1 MRFLLFVLMA
11 QFVLLYPTRSEV
23 SAVIPFEYRDGFI
36 WIKVHALSSKESLN
50 FILDSGASASVVDLA
65 QARTLG
71 VALGKP
77 EKVQGVNG
85 QALAYEVDNFRGDCC
100 GVTLSTSL
108 LATDLKALSDC
119 FHHSIDGILGSD
131 FFRGRTVQ
139 INFRAREVRLLKNCD
154 FDLANC
160 EKLPIKVCNG
170 AFCIPVRVGH
180 SPIQWVRLDTGCDSA
195 LEWVRKK
202 EQRSSSKQEPTQP
215 SLSSEQFVTSDLQI
229 GKQHYSVRTVLH
241 AKPIFASEAG
251 LLGNGLLEKFC
262 LTIDEPRRQV
272 IFN

>member
-11 QFVLLYPTRSEV
+11 QFVLLHPTRSDA
-23 SAVIPFEYRDGFI
+23 SAAIPFEYQDGFI
-36 WIKVHALSSKESLN
+36 WVKVNVLSRKEPLN
-50 FILDSGASASVVDLA
+50 FILDSGASASVMDLA

-85 QALAYEVDNFRGDCC
+85 QALAYEVHNFRGKCC
-100 GVTLSTSL
+100 GITLSTSL

-119 FHHSIDGILGSD
+119 CHHSIDGILGAD

-170 AFCIPVRVGH
+170 AFCVPVRVGH

-195 LEWVRKK
+195 LEWGRTK
-202 EQRSSSKQEPTQP
+202 EQRSFSKKEPTEP
-215 SLSSEQFVTSDLQI
+215 SLSSEQLVTSDLQI
-229 GKQHYSVRTVLH
+229 GKQHYAVRTILH
-241 AKPIFASEAG
+241 AKPIFSGEAG

-262 LTIDEPRRQV
+262 LTIDEPRKQV
-272 IFN
+272 ILN